1 MQIKWKTLIFKT
13 TIWLVTEI
21 CLGFLGLDNLA
32 DYDEFL
38 HSSALAF
45 RHSSLV
51 LAIDFSLL
59 FNTKQGKQQQWIFSI
74 D

>member
-1 MQIKWKTLIFKT
+1 MQIKWKTLIVKT
-13 TIWLVTEI
+13 TIWLVAEI
-21 CLGFLGLDNLA
+21 CLSLLGLDNLA

-38 HSSALAF
+38 HSSTFDF
-45 RHSSLV
+45 RHCSLV

-59 FNTKQGKQQQWIFSI
+59 VNTKQGKQQQWIFSI